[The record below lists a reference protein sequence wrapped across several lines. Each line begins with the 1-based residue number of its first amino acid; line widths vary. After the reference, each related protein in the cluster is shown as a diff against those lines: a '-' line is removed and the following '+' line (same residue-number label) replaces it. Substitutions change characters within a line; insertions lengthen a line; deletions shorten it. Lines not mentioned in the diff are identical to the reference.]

1 MRNIG
6 LDLLKVFS
14 CVGVIALYSSITVF
28 TLDTLIL
35 VPIFTT

>member
-14 CVGVIALYSSITVF
+14 FVGVISLYSSITVF